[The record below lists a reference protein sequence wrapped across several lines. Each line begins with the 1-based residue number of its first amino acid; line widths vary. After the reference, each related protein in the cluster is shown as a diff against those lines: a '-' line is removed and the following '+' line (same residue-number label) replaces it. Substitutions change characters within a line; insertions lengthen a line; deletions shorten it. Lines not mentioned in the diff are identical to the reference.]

1 MKGFLKLNKILDQGS
16 QKLLSRNFYFGLL
29 LIAIFLF
36 VLDFKVHTSFK
47 EEAVLGAQYTPQQA
61 EYPILGTSTYMPQI
75 SAKGAVVMDAD
86 SGVVLY
92 SKNPNLRFSPAST
105 TKIMTALTALS
116 YFNLNDIL
124 TVKNASTE
132 GVILG
137 LKTGQKVSFQ
147 NLLYALL
154 LPSANDVALTIAQN
168 YPSSSEGFVKEM
180 NKNAVKFNLF
190 NTHYQDPAGLEDDGD
205 YTTPLDLA
213 RLSSIA
219 IKNKTFAKIVSTKE
233 KIIEDAQGNSYSLK
247 NLNKLLG
254 IDDVNGIKTGSTVG
268 AGQVLVTSQK
278 VGDHTTIIVVMDSL
292 DRFLDTQNLLGKI
305 TGNIIYLPIRL

>member
-1 MKGFLKLNKILDQGS
+1 MKGFLKLKSKIY
-16 QKLLSRNFYFGLL
+16 LSLL

-36 VLDFKVHTSFK
+36 VLDFKINSTIQ
-47 EEAVLGAQYTPQQA
+47 EERVLSS
-61 EYPILGTSTYMPQI
+61 EYPVQESNYPVLRTDIIPQI

-132 GVILG
+132 GVVLG

-168 YPSSSEGFVKEM
+168 YPSSSEGFVEEM
-180 NKNAVKFNLF
+180 NRNTVKFNLF

-219 IKNKTFAKIVSTKE
+219 IKNETFAKIVSTKE
-233 KIIEDAQGNSYSLK
+233 KIIEDAQGNSYPLR

-278 VGDHTTIIVVMDSL
+278 VGDHMTIIVVMSSL
-292 DRFLDTQNLLGKI
+292 DRFSDTQKLLSAI

>member
-1 MKGFLKLNKILDQGS
+1 MKGFPKQNK
-16 QKLLSRNFYFGLL
+16 KLLSRNFYFSLL
-29 LIAIFLF
+29 LVTTFLF
-36 VLDFKVHTSFK
+36 VLDFKLHLSLK
-47 EEAVLGAQYTPQQA
+47 DKAVAGASYTFQ
-61 EYPILGTSTYMPQI
+61 ESVYPVLNSSYMPQI

-86 SGVVLY
+86 SGVVIY

-116 YFNLNDIL
+116 YFSPNEML
-124 TVKNASTE
+124 TVRNASTE
-132 GVILG
+132 GVVLG
-137 LKTGQKVSFQ
+137 LKRGQKISFQ

-154 LPSANDVALTIAQN
+154 LPSANDVALTISQN
-168 YPSSSEGFVKEM
+168 FPASTEGFVQKM
-180 NKNAVKFNLF
+180 NQNAQRFNLY

-219 IKNKTFAKIVSTKE
+219 IKNETFAKVVSTKE
-233 KIIEDAQGNSYSLK
+233 KTIEDSNGNVYPLK

-254 IDDVNGIKTGSTVG
+254 IDDVNGIKTGTTIG

-278 VGDHTTIIVVMDSL
+278 VGEHTTVIVIMDST
-292 DRFLDTQNLLGKI
+292 DRFLDTQKILTAI
-305 TGNIIYLPIRL
+305 TGNITYLPIHL